1 MVTIDSRR
9 VKLLISRGYYYF
21 PEEENYLD
29 FFPFSDT
36 KPPDFKDDPTGAYEF
51 LQKAYE
57 ELIGS
62 RDKVKEQNRA
72 LRSMVTGHTGCAETF

>member
-1 MVTIDSRR
+1 MSGAEGKPGAKADSR
-9 VKLLISRGYYYF
+9 
-21 PEEENYLD
+21 
-29 FFPFSDT
+29 
-36 KPPDFKDDPTGAYEF
+36 PPDFMEDPTRAYEY

-72 LRSMVTGHTGCAETF
+72 LCSMVAGH